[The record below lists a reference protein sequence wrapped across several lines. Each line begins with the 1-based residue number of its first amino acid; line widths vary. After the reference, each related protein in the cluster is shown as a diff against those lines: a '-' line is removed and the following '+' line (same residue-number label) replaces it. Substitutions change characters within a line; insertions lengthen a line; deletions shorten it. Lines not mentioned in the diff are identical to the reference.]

1 MRPDLPLPVVLLIVF
16 GSAKLMGEIFVKLRQ
31 PALVGEILAGAL
43 IGPGVLGWIAPQDTL
58 KALSDLGVMFLL
70 FDAGLQVKAS
80 DLLRVGGTATL
91 VAALGVVATFFG
103 GWGILLAWGS
113 SPMEAIFVATALVA
127 TSVGITA
134 SALSARGLL
143 HQIASRIIL
152 GAAVIDDVLG
162 LIVLA
167 VVSGM
172 AKGRINVLD
181 ITLTAGLAVAFTVV
195 VAKWGA
201 TTASRVLPY
210 IHSGEQVRAE
220 ESKFHVSLVVLFA
233 LSALAVYTGVAAIVG
248 AFLAGL
254 ALSESADARVRDLT
268 RGVSELLVP
277 FFLVG
282 IGLRMDLGLF
292 RSKSTIALAL
302 LILAMVIVT
311 KVLGCGLG
319 ALSTGWENALKV
331 GLGMVPRGEVTMAI
345 AQMGLAT
352 KVIRPEVYA
361 VVVFTAVATTLITPL
376 LLRIAFRNPA
386 IEHDPALTER

>member
-1 MRPDLPLPVVLLIVF
+1 VFIVQPDLPLPVVLLIVF

-43 IGPGVLGWIAPQDTL
+43 IGPGVLGWIAPHDTL

-113 SPMEAIFVATALVA
+113 SPMEAIFVASALVA

-143 HQIASRIIL
+143 HQVASQIIL
-152 GAAVIDDVLG
+152 AAAVIDDVLG

-172 AKGRINVLD
+172 ARGRINVLD
-181 ITLTAGLAVAFTVV
+181 IALTAGLAVAFTVV

-201 TTASRVLPY
+201 TTASRILQHF
-210 IHSGEQVRAE
+210 HSKAQAE
-220 ESKFHVSLVVLFA
+220 EGRFHISLVLLFA
-233 LSALAVYTGVAAIVG
+233 LSALAVYTGIAAIVG

-282 IGLRMDLGLF
+282 IGLQMDLGLF
-292 RSKSTIALAL
+292 RSKSAVALAV
-302 LILAMVIVT
+302 LILAMVVVT

-319 ALSTGWENALKV
+319 ALSTGWENAWKV
-331 GLGMVPRGEVTMAI
+331 GMGMVPRGEVTMAI
-345 AQMGLAT
+345 AQMGLAA

-376 LLRIAFRNPA
+376 LLKIGFRNPT
-386 IEHDPALTER
+386 IEPARI

>member
-1 MRPDLPLPVVLLIVF
+1 VLLIVF
-16 GSAKLMGEIFVKLRQ
+16 GSAKLMGEVFVKLRQ

-43 IGPGVLGWIAPQDTL
+43 IGPGVLGWIAPHDTL

-103 GWGILLAWGS
+103 GWGILLARGS
-113 SPMEAIFVATALVA
+113 SQMEAFFVASALVA

-143 HQIASRIIL
+143 HQVASKIIL
-152 GAAVIDDVLG
+152 AAAVIDDVLG

-172 AKGRINVLD
+172 ARGRLNVLD
-181 ITLTAGLAVAFTVV
+181 IALTAGLAIAFTVV

-201 TTASRVLPY
+201 ATASRLLPHF
-210 IHSGEQVRAE
+210 HSKTQGEEA
-220 ESKFHVSLVVLFA
+220 KFHISLVLLFA

-254 ALSESADARVRDLT
+254 ALSETADTRVRDLT

-282 IGLRMDLGLF
+282 IGLQMDLGLF
-292 RSKSTIALAL
+292 RSKSTIALAG

-319 ALSTGWENALKV
+319 ALSIGWENALKV

-376 LLRIAFRNPA
+376 LLRIGFR
-386 IEHDPALTER
+386 DPATETAGA